1 MQSIAT
7 PSLITAACNL
17 LNNLIFIGLHEVV
30 RQIYEHSIDKY
41 LFGYVYK
48 EKSVKH
54 INYISS
60 TELFYLISF
69 ISRCLNEIPKD
80 NGSRKSLS
88 HYVDVL
94 EMYISI
100 CTVLTNCIT
109 HSNEYT
115 AVILFSSDSLYTLFS
130 FLNIDLYR
138 KYTLQTYFKYKSS

>member
-41 LFGYVYK
+41 LFGYVYRK
-48 EKSVKH
+48 KSVKNT
-54 INYISS
+54 NYISS
-60 TELFYLISF
+60 TDLFYLISLF
-69 ISRCLNEIPKD
+69 SRCLNKIPKD

-88 HYVDVL
+88 HYFDVL

-100 CTVLTNCIT
+100 CTVLTNCIM

-138 KYTLQTYFKYKSS
+138 KYTLQTYFKYKFS